1 METVNA
7 TRKPGIAA
15 MSLGLPMLFFGTL
28 MFLFGCYDVMEWQA
42 EQVSLVVCGILLV
55 LAGLATLGSA
65 IWMLG
70 SLGRSKK
77 ALQIG
82 GGAMISSG
90 AVLATA
96 AATHIMPC
104 SGPA

>member
-15 MSLGLPMLFFGTL
+15 MVLALPMLFFGTL
-28 MFLFGCYDVMEWQA
+28 MFLFGCYDIVEWQA
-42 EQVSLVVCGILLV
+42 EQVSLIVCGILLL
-55 LAGLATLGSA
+55 LAGLATVGSA
-65 IWMLG
+65 LWMLG

-77 ALQIG
+77 GLQIG
-82 GGAMISSG
+82 GSAMIASG
-90 AVLATA
+90 VVLATA

>member
-1 METVNA
+1 MIT
-7 TRKPGIAA
+7 TRKPSIAA
-15 MSLGLPMLFFGTL
+15 MVLALPMLFFGTL
-28 MFLFGCYDVMEWQA
+28 MFLFGYYDIVEWQA
-42 EQVSLVVCGILLV
+42 EQILLIVCGVLLV
-55 LAGLATLGSA
+55 PAGLATVGSSL
-65 IWMLG
+65 WMFE

-82 GGAMISSG
+82 GSAMIASG
-90 AVLATA
+90 VVLATS